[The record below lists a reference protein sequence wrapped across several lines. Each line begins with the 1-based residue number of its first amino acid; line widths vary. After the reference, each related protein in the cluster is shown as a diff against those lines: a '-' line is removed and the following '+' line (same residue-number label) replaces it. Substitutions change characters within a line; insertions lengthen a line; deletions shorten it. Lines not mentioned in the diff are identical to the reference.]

1 MTPCLA
7 VLRDAGIPAALAVV
21 AALLALTIMM
31 RLLRSVS
38 FTPYVI
44 YRVVLGVILLVI
56 GYTGQRLFAQI
67 IKVPLRLIIPGV
79 LLLCCVGAYMETNS
93 VFSIYVML
101 AFALRA
107 VEMRAG
113 LLAALKILVTY
124 AVALNVVTMAML
136 ALTTSG

>member
-1 MTPCLA
+1 MDAGGTSRRAASPFVLLA
-7 VLRDAGIPAALAVV
+7 VFAP
-21 AALLALTIMM
+21 M
-31 RLLRSVS
+31 RR
-38 FTPYVI
+38 PI
-44 YRVVLGVILLVI
+44 VI
-56 GYTGQRLFAQI
+56 GLMVIAVIAVPMLFYHSNGFTQYNAQRYTLDWLPILF
-67 IKVPLRLIIPGV
+67 
-79 LLLCCVGAYMETNS
+79 
-93 VFSIYVML
+93 VML